1 MIERKPPKP
10 DLFVVDNSDSEW
22 NVQKYLSEWC
32 ELSTSF
38 DIATGFFEIGS
49 LLSLDKQW
57 QRLKKIRILMGDEVS
72 KRTSQAF
79 QEGLGNIT
87 SKLDDSIEE
96 EKEENDF
103 LEGVP
108 AIVNALQKKIIECKV
123 YRKKKFHAKTY
134 ITYSRFD
141 VVGSAALV
149 GSSNFTIP
157 GLTQNVELNIQ
168 IRREVELLQNWFEKY
183 WEEAEEVTPDILK
196 TIERHTQEYTP
207 FEVYAKSLYEFFR
220 GHELTEG
227 EWELQESKM
236 YRVLDQYQ
244 KEGYHALLKIA
255 SRYNGAFLCDGVG
268 LGKTF
273 IGLMLLERLLLK
285 DNKRVVLL
293 VPKAA
298 RKPVW
303 EAKIKKYMPEILNGF
318 LPFRIINHTDLTR
331 QASGDIDWPEVIN
344 NIRNQAEIIVIDES
358 HHFRNRNTDRYNK
371 FYDIAKDK
379 KIFLLTATPVNNTLF
394 DLLHQIEL
402 FSRRDERY
410 FSDAPLGIHS
420 LRGHFIGLEKDIQG
434 RISGEDD
441 REKTTVDTNEARK
454 TLAADDLLKEL
465 VVQRSRKYV
474 KESQKTIE
482 GRKVIF
488 PDRKDPIVI
497 DYSLSQTYG
506 ELLNHLKK
514 AFNKSNPLLTL
525 AVYYPLAY
533 YKGPDTTID
542 PMVQG
547 RQKQVVGLIRTLLLK
562 RFESSRRAFEYSCE
576 DLLIRLLAFCRLH
589 NENLCR
595 RWEKQHEDILQ
606 HIRKHLEQRGK
617 LDEEELE
624 EDYLPEE
631 VIQKIER
638 LSEDEY
644 DVDKIVQETI
654 LDMDQL
660 LVFIKDL
667 LDVKDQKD
675 DKIEKLVETLKK
687 NPLLRKHKVLIFSEY
702 MDTAKYIAEE
712 LKSRG
717 FKQVSEIDSST
728 PGDRGVIINRFSP
741 YYNDSSITSLKK
753 QGYDE
758 IRILISTDVLSE
770 GLNLQDACL
779 LINFD
784 LHWNPVRLMQR
795 IGRVD
800 RRLDAEV
807 EKKIIS
813 DHPEEKEIR
822 RNVQYWNFLPPR
834 ELDDIL
840 SLYQKVTSK
849 ALAISKTFG
858 IEGKKLLTP
867 QDEYEALKQFNE
879 GYEGS
884 TTLLEKM
891 HLEYQELIKE
901 NPDLL
906 PRIKFL
912 PLKIF
917 SGKEHISKDARAVF
931 FCYLLPAR
939 DVETKEWTEE
949 AGFSKW
955 YMYDIESDKIIEEPT
970 QIIKYIR
977 CKPGT
982 VRKQILSKTL
992 LKEIRGKLDKHVK
1005 NTYLRAVQ
1013 APIGVK
1019 AALKAWM
1026 ELS

>member
-1 MIERKPPKP
+1 MTGVKSPKP

-22 NVQKYLSEWC
+22 KVQKYLSEWC
-32 ELSTSF
+32 ELSTRF
-38 DIATGFFEIGS
+38 DIATGYFEIGS
-49 LLSLDKQW
+49 LLSLDPKW

-72 KRTSQAF
+72 KRTRQAF
-79 QEGLGNIT
+79 VDGLSNIT
-87 SKLDDSIEE
+87 SKLDDSIED

-108 AIVNALQKKIIECKV
+108 AIVDAIQRKNIECRV
-123 YRKKKFHAKTY
+123 YRKKKFHAKAY

-149 GSSNFTIP
+149 GSSNFTLP

-168 IRREVELLQNWFEKY
+168 IRREVELLQEWFEKH
-183 WEEAEEVTPDILK
+183 WAEAEDVTPDILK

-236 YRVLDQYQ
+236 YKVLDQYQ

-255 SRYNGAFLCDGVG
+255 SRYNGAFLCDSVG

-293 VPKAA
+293 VPKAT

-303 EAKIKKYMPEILNGF
+303 EAKINKYMPEILNGF
-318 LPFRIINHTDLTR
+318 LPFKIINHTDLTR
-331 QASGDIDWPEVIN
+331 QASGDVDWPEVIN
-344 NIRNQAEIIVIDES
+344 NIGKQAEVILIDES
-358 HHFRNRNTDRYNK
+358 HHFRNRIISRYQK
-371 FYDIAKDK
+371 LFDIGEGK
-379 KIFLLTATPVNNTLF
+379 KVFLLTATPVNNTLF

-410 FSDAPLGIHS
+410 FSEAPLGIHS
-420 LRGHFIGLEKDIQG
+420 LRGHFIKLEKAIQEK
-434 RISGEDD
+434 IAGEDD
-441 REKTTVDTNEARK
+441 QDKTTVDTNEARDA
-454 TLAADDLLKEL
+454 LAADELLKEL
-465 VVQRSRKYV
+465 VVQRSRTYV

-482 GRKVIF
+482 GRKVVF
-488 PDRKDPIVI
+488 PDRKPPNVI
-497 DYSLSQTYG
+497 DYSLEETYG
-506 ELLNHLKK
+506 KLLSDLKK
-514 AFNKSNPLLTL
+514 AFNKNNPLLTL

-533 YKGPDTTID
+533 YKGSDESID

-562 RFESSRRAFEYSCE
+562 RFESSRKAFENSCE
-576 DLLIRLLAFCRLH
+576 DLLMRLLAFCRLH
-589 NENLCR
+589 NEKMCC
-595 RWEKQHEDILQ
+595 RWENQHEDLLSY
-606 HIRKHLEQRGK
+606 IRKHLEERGK
-617 LDEEELE
+617 IDEESE
-624 EDYLPEE
+624 EDIIPEE
-631 VIQKIER
+631 VLLKIEK
-638 LSEDEY
+638 LSDDEY
-644 DVDKIVQETI
+644 DVNAIVQETI

-660 LVFIKDL
+660 IVFIQDLMDIKD
-667 LDVKDQKD
+667 KRD
-675 DKIEKLVETLKK
+675 DKIERLVETLKSDQYLKK
-687 NPLLRKHKVLIFSEY
+687 NKVLIFSEY
-702 MDTAKYIAEE
+702 MDSARYISKE
-712 LKSRG
+712 LKARG
-717 FKQVSEIDSST
+717 FKQVAEVDSST
-728 PGDRGVIINRFSP
+728 YGDRGDIINRFSP
-741 YYNDSSITSLKK
+741 YYNDLSSAELKEK
-753 QGYDE
+753 GLDE
-758 IRILISTDVLSE
+758 IHILISTDVLSE
-770 GLNLQDACL
+770 GLNLQDATL
-779 LINFD
+779 MINYD

-800 RRLDAEV
+800 RRLDDEV
-807 EKKIIS
+807 EKRMIK
-813 DHPEEKEIR
+813 DHPDLKDVR
-822 RNVQYWNFLPPR
+822 GVVRFWNFLPPR
-834 ELDDIL
+834 QLDDLL
-840 SLYQKVTSK
+840 SLYQKVTHK
-849 ALAISKTFG
+849 TLAISKTFG

-867 QDEYEALKQFNE
+867 DDDYEALKQFNE
-879 GYEGS
+879 GYEGN

-891 HLEYQELIKE
+891 HLEYQELLKE

-906 PRIKFL
+906 LKIRDL

-917 SGKEHISKDARAVF
+917 SGKKHILKGARGIF

-955 YMYDIESDKIIEEPT
+955 YLYDLEKEDIIEDTTKIIDF
-970 QIIKYIR
+970 IR

-982 VRKQILSKTL
+982 NKKQILSKEL
-992 LKEIRGKLDKHVK
+992 LKDIRSKMDNHVK
-1005 NTYLRAVQ
+1005 NTYLRSVQ

-1019 AALKAWM
+1019 ALLKAWM